1 MCHQMHS
8 DQGRFWQ
15 RSSGEKHKTKHKL
28 CFSELFRFWNCGE
41 SITDQYSLYFSLN
54 SITNP
59 NPARKKAVSCFK
71 SYSPKSHE
79 NCFTTENYLLWEENS
94 NSKQKNPFLQV
105 LNSHTTK
112 HIYRTWK
119 RAASLV
125 VY

>member
-1 MCHQMHS
+1 M
-8 DQGRFWQ
+8 
-15 RSSGEKHKTKHKL
+15 
-28 CFSELFRFWNCGE
+28 
-41 SITDQYSLYFSLN
+41 
-54 SITNP
+54 NP

-119 RAASLV
+119 RALLWWFTETRLGGHKTHWAGV
-125 VY
+125 TCPYMG